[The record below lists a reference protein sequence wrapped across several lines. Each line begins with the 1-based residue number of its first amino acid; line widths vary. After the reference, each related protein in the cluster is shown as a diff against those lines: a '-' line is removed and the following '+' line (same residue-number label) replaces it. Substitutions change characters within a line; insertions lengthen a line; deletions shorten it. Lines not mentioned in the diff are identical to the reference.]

1 MWLRYVDQLPAQILA
16 DHNKDDEPRQS
27 FRFLRVKLWLV
38 WSLGVTQYQL
48 SSEVRLTV
56 NWGQPRQRPGYLRS
70 TCIRRHGAFRVMYII
85 TDDKRWLCQ
94 IVSEKCLIL
103 KTENCPFLL
112 IISLAS
118 LFFFRHKKSVLKLAR
133 MLFLTKT
140 CMKFNSLLSKY
151 FVFHKTLYRSS
162 YFVMK
167 QTLMWNCLH
176 SQNWSWNLIFL
187 SPERK

>member
-1 MWLRYVDQLPAQILA
+1 MWLRYVDQLPAQITCTSQQGRWTPAEFSLVVC
-16 DHNKDDEPRQS
+16 
-27 FRFLRVKLWLV
+27 VKLWLV

-70 TCIRRHGAFRVMYII
+70 TCIRRHGAFRVMFII

-94 IVSEKCLIL
+94 IVSEKCLIQ

-118 LFFFRHKKSVLKLAR
+118 LFFFRHKKCVLKLAR

-140 CMKFNSLLSKY
+140 RMKFNSLLSKY
-151 FVFHKTLYRSS
+151 FVFHKTYTDLRI
-162 YFVMK
+162 
-167 QTLMWNCLH
+167 L
-176 SQNWSWNLIFL
+176 
-187 SPERK
+187 